1 MKWFVHV
8 LWWCEENELSIIQQQ
23 CFLFFIF
30 YMKEVA
36 FVLFAYQWCLSV
48 SLCSFFQL
56 VDCSNILFVYYDVS
70 CLHVCWQF
78 AFYVSLFISCV
89 CHLYDIIYSLSMKEI
104 WRDIHFL
111 HDFTL
116 TCNTYCHCI
125 IFRISLYLGIIIHS
139 KMNLCMSLSLNK
151 ESNPKDTNII
161 EVCWLFDV
169 ILSYYYDVLFFPFQ
183 SIRKEVNKSYEK
195 YDFPSF
201 FFFSLFVFYFLSMFS
216 PLHFSQE
223 II

>member
-1 MKWFVHV
+1 
-8 LWWCEENELSIIQQQ
+8 
-23 CFLFFIF
+23 
-30 YMKEVA
+30 
-36 FVLFAYQWCLSV
+36 
-48 SLCSFFQL
+48 
-56 VDCSNILFVYYDVS
+56 
-70 CLHVCWQF
+70 
-78 AFYVSLFISCV
+78 
-89 CHLYDIIYSLSMKEI
+89 MKEI

-139 KMNLCMSLSLNK
+139 KMNFMSLSLNK

-201 FFFSLFVFYFLSMFS
+201 FFFFVCILFLVNVLSFT
-216 PLHFSQE
+216 LFTRDNIRYH
-223 II
+223 